1 MANIVKIKTES
12 GTLTEKEGIKKKEK
26 EAIKKNR
33 VGTLTEK
40 EGIHKND
47 IAFAHAR
54 GIQVTEVLVHD
65 VRC

>member
-1 MANIVKIKTES
+1 MKIKPES
-12 GTLTEKEGIKKKEK
+12 GTLTEKEGIHE
-26 EAIKKNR
+26 
-33 VGTLTEK
+33 
-40 EGIHKND
+40 ND